1 MKVAVLVDLFLSAKS
16 GGHVKYWQRI
26 SESIEKKNHDLDLTV
41 FFLGTE
47 KKIISL
53 RKNVR
58 YSIVKP
64 ILSSKI
70 LKIFGVD
77 ADSTDLFP
85 LNFKLLHELKKY
97 DLIHTTDQ
105 FFSMSKTALLAN
117 KIWKIPL
124 TTSIHTDT
132 PPYTKYYVE
141 KILNNIFKHFFGL
154 NTLLIN
160 KFKIPEKFEKK
171 MFNKIYYFLKKSD
184 HGMVADKIYSPQ
196 ALIKKTKNSHIT
208 KLNRGIN
215 DDIFF
220 LKKEKRKKVLKKYN
234 IPPENKILFFSGR
247 IHELK
252 GAILLSKIHR
262 RLNEAKINVST
273 IMAGEDIH
281 GRICKDIGK
290 KGLTLVGYLKQKD
303 LAEIYRICDFF
314 VFPSNFE
321 IGPNVVLEAK
331 ACGAVV
337 VVSPNG
343 GGKRVN
349 KSGEDGII
357 IKNLNVDLWVKTL
370 KKFIMESNKIQYI
383 KKNLKNQ
390 NKVCSW
396 SDILEFEILPHWK
409 RVIKEE

>member
-1 MKVAVLVDLFLSAKS
+1 M
-16 GGHVKYWQRI
+16 
-26 SESIEKKNHDLDLTV
+26 
-41 FFLGTE
+41 
-47 KKIISL
+47 
-53 RKNVR
+53 
-58 YSIVKP
+58 
-64 ILSSKI
+64 SSKI

-85 LNFKLLHELKKY
+85 LNFKLLYELKKY

-141 KILNNIFKHFFGL
+141 KILNNLFKHFFGL

-196 ALIKKTKNSHIT
+196 VLIEKTKNNHIT

-215 DDIFF
+215 GDIFF
-220 LKKEKRKKVLKKYN
+220 LKKEKRKKILKKYN
-234 IPPENKILFFSGR
+234 IPPKNKLLFFSGR

-262 RLNEAKINVST
+262 KLNDAKIHVST

-281 GRICKDIGK
+281 GKICKDIGK
-290 KGLTLVGYLKQKD
+290 EGLSLVGYLKQED

-409 RVIKEE
+409 RVTKEE